1 MKKLINEIKRMQQ
14 LAGIITESEYQEEV
28 MKVEDSNRSNTLFT
42 LEVLPEFWKDFD
54 IKRPASS
61 FGGEAGM
68 SYLSRDNT
76 IQLTPGA
83 EPVEIYRKDA
93 RMYDDKGQ
101 KAGRGDDSIFYK
113 MKIFKTNSEFNTPEE
128 NNIIRYTIFA
138 QDNKDAKLG
147 SNMNLKQ
154 FGEGRFKS
162 DEVGSID
169 DFRRFKIV
177 AVK

>member
-1 MKKLINEIKRMQQ
+1 MNNFDLKKYL
-14 LAGIITESEYQEEV
+14 SEN
-28 MKVEDSNRSNTLFT
+28 KLTTNSRILSEDEDMHKGYT
-42 LEVLPEFWKDFD
+42 LEVLPKFWENFD

-61 FGGEAGM
+61 FEGEAGM

-76 IQLTPGA
+76 IQLTLGA

-101 KAGRGDDSIFYK
+101 KAGRGDDSRFYK
-113 MKIFKTNSEFNTPEE
+113 MKIFKINSPYNPED

-154 FGEGRFKS
+154 IGEGRFKS

-169 DFRRFKIV
+169 DFRLFKIV